1 MAQTYCSIL
10 HFGQYH
16 ISKTLYHSYINGMVE
31 A

>member
-16 ISKTLYHSYINGMVE
+16 ISKTLYHSNINVWME